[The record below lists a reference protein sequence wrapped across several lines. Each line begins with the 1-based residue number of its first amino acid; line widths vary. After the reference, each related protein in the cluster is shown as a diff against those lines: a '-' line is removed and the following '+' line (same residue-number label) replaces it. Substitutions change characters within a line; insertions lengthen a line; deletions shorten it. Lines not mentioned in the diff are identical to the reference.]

1 MSRLGARLRKSASV
15 RSYHH
20 GELRTAMIEAADAIL
35 RDEGVE
41 GFTLRAAARRAGV
54 SPGAP
59 AHHFG
64 NTAGLLTEVATLA
77 YEELYRCFNTVEPG
91 ATPATTLRSMAR
103 AYIVFAV
110 NNPGR
115 FQLMYR
121 KDLVNR
127 ADARYAAASRA
138 TLEMFALAAAEVYGA
153 SDLAVEGQTMGYAG
167 IIAAWSTA
175 HGIAHL
181 ALEEK
186 LNFVTQGEDRMC
198 DFIDR
203 VLPSILKAQWP
214 G

>member
-1 MSRLGARLRKSASV
+1 MRESDAE

-20 GELRTAMIEAADAIL
+20 GDLRSALIEAADAIL
-35 RDEGVE
+35 RDDGVE

-77 YEELYRCFNTVEPG
+77 YEDLHICFKEVKRGP
-91 ATPATTLRSMAR
+91 TPAATLRSMAG
-103 AYIVFAV
+103 AYINFALG
-110 NNPGR
+110 NPGL

-127 ADARYAAASRA
+127 TDPRYAAASRA
-138 TLEMFALAAAEVYGA
+138 TLETFALIAAKVYGTD
-153 SDLAVEGQTMGYAG
+153 DLAVEGQSMGYAG

-186 LNFVTQGEDRMC
+186 LTFATQGEDGMR
-198 DFIDR
+198 DFTDR
-203 VLPSILKAQWP
+203 VLPSVLRAQWP

>member
-1 MSRLGARLRKSASV
+1 MV
-15 RSYHH
+15 
-20 GELRTAMIEAADAIL
+20 EAADAIL

-77 YEELYRCFNTVEPG
+77 YEELYRCFRAVEPG
-91 ATPATTLRSMAR
+91 DTRVATLRSMAR
-103 AYIVFAV
+103 AYVIFALTH
-110 NNPGR
+110 PGR
-115 FQLMYR
+115 FRLMYR

-127 ADARYAAASRA
+127 SDARYAAASQA
-138 TLEMFALAAAEVYGA
+138 TLEMFAVVAGEVYPA
-153 SDLAVEGQTMGYAG
+153 SDLAVEGQSMGYAG

-186 LNFVTQGEDRMC
+186 LNFVAHGEDRMR
-198 DFIDR
+198 DFIDS
-203 VLPSILKAQWP
+203 VLPLILRAQWP
-214 G
+214 D

>member
-1 MSRLGARLRKSASV
+1 
-15 RSYHH
+15 
-20 GELRTAMIEAADAIL
+20 MIDAAAAIIS
-35 RDEGVE
+35 DEGVE

-64 NTAGLLTEVATLA
+64 NIKGLLTEVATLA
-77 YEELYRCFNTVEPG
+77 YKELYHCFSTVERG
-91 ATPATTLRSMAR
+91 ATPGATLRSMAR
-103 AYIVFAV
+103 AYIDFAL

-127 ADARYAAASRA
+127 LDARYAQASKA
-138 TLEMFALAAAEVYGA
+138 TLEMFALAAADVYGV
-153 SDLAVEGQTMGYAG
+153 SDLAVEGQSTGYAG

-186 LNFVTQGEDRMC
+186 LDFVTQGEHRMRDFMDRA
-198 DFIDR
+198 
-203 VLPSILKAQWP
+203 LPSILESQWP